1 MTDNT
6 HKEERD
12 EVLFAFHRACR
23 KPSAA
28 DIVEWI
34 SRYPELAEDIRDYA
48 AMLRDANP
56 DLEAD
61 VSEEDDVFF
70 ARGRSH
76 AINALHEHK
85 AGQARATSL
94 DSRLTFDQL
103 RGRLSLD
110 IPKLAKI
117 VGITRGILSAL
128 TTGKMAKPV
137 ASRLLKAIIEA
148 LQVTPEEFDRAH
160 DRALASPTLGHAK
173 GSASATIIRQT
184 CEQIIRDSELPD
196 DRKAYRLSED

>member
-6 HKEERD
+6 HKEGRD

-48 AMLRDANP
+48 AMLRDADP

-61 VSEEDDVFF
+61 VSEEDAVFF

-76 AINALHEHK
+76 AMNALH
-85 AGQARATSL
+85 ARTTDQTRATSTTSTL
-94 DSRLTFDQL
+94 SFDQL
-103 RGRLSLD
+103 MERQSLD
-110 IPKLAKI
+110 IPQLARI

-128 TTGKMAKPV
+128 ISGKMAKPV
-137 ASRLLKAIIEA
+137 AARLLKAITEA
-148 LQVTPEEFDRAH
+148 LHATLEEFDRAH

-184 CEQIIRDSELPD
+184 CEQIIQDSELPD
-196 DRKAYRLSED
+196 DRKAYWLSED